1 MISNWSAWVA
11 AAWGW
16 LLQWFALP
24 IPSAYILSIW
34 TVSFFIIVIAISARF
49 TGGEAGSWRAT
60 VPRFRFAYSKEA
72 LTGNLMIVLIVL
84 LLVIPAESD
93 PEPSLLLEVF
103 SVALYIVAIMVAQVI
118 ADRTSI
124 LRRLKWVVGV
134 VVMIVL
140 LNWLSV
146 LASRLAT

>member
-1 MISNWSAWVA
+1 MVGYPRRCTHHRGQPGGRADLVQLGTSGDLKLVGVGRGRLGLAS
-11 AAWGW
+11 
-16 LLQWFALP
+16 
-24 IPSAYILSIW
+24 
-34 TVSFFIIVIAISARF
+34 TVVR
-49 TGGEAGSWRAT
+49 
-60 VPRFRFAYSKEA
+60 
-72 LTGNLMIVLIVL
+72 LT
-84 LLVIPAESD
+84 D
-93 PEPSLLLEVF
+93 T
-103 SVALYIVAIMVAQVI
+103 VAQVI

>member
-1 MISNWSAWVA
+1 
-11 AAWGW
+11 
-16 LLQWFALP
+16 
-24 IPSAYILSIW
+24 
-34 TVSFFIIVIAISARF
+34 
-49 TGGEAGSWRAT
+49 
-60 VPRFRFAYSKEA
+60 
-72 LTGNLMIVLIVL
+72 MIVLIVL